1 MSQLLGHLR
10 QSRLLIAGP
19 RRLASSE
26 AVPGYTEAEQL
37 TKKVAS
43 YFPRFTTVSLSR
55 EDEVVLYTL
64 PEHMD
69 KVALFLRDSAITQMK
84 AVADAST
91 TPVAPPK

>member
-1 MSQLLGHLR
+1 MRTSLARAVLT
-10 QSRLLIAGP
+10 AP
-19 RRLASSE
+19 RRLVSTE
-26 AVPGYTEAEQL
+26 AGNYTEAEQL

-43 YFPRFTTVSLSR
+43 YLPRFTTATLSR

-69 KVALFLRDSAITQMK
+69 KVTLFLRDSAITQMK